1 MVAYFSIPTILFV
14 LMQTQ
19 LKKSDSL
26 EDAALPSG
34 LGGGAMGGATGKSA
48 VYFTVGANDG
58 GDGVCVGVCGCGCG
72 CVINN
77 DNISIFQLMMSMVK
91 MVRI

>member
-1 MVAYFSIPTILFV
+1 MTIPTTILCT
-14 LMQTQ
+14 QSQ

-48 VYFTVGANDG
+48 VYFTVGAHDGG
-58 GDGVCVGVCGCGCG
+58 GDGVCVCVCVCVCVWCGVCGV
-72 CVINN
+72 CVC
-77 DNISIFQLMMSMVK
+77 V
-91 MVRI
+91 